1 MSKSAARFS
10 AAVAVRVAVAAAVL
24 LSLAGCGS
32 LVLATADTPACVT
45 PGPVSRA
52 DSFKTSVALT
62 TASGAVELPT
72 SSVTTGS
79 KLGSS
84 GFLRRVSAA
93 PLRSFDGDRLL
104 QSLRELVAEIAA
116 DEVGAAARREA
127 DVEADRAIRIALA
140 EQTSR

>member
-62 TASGAVELPT
+62 TAKDVSLRLVDLGVLVKDTHDQTLRFAPPL
-72 SSVTTGS
+72 VTT
-79 KLGSS
+79 
-84 GFLRRVSAA
+84 AA
-93 PLRSFDGDRLL
+93 EIDWLL
-104 QSLRELVAEIAA
+104 IKVAAALREAH
-116 DEVGAAARREA
+116 
-127 DVEADRAIRIALA
+127 
-140 EQTSR
+140 T